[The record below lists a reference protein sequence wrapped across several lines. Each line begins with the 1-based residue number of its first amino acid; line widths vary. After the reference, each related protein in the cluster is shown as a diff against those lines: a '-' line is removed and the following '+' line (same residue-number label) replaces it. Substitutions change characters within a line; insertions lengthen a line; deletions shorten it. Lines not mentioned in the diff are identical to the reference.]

1 MAQRQAAE
9 VSKQQDNR
17 SDVSAEAYK
26 FLRQW
31 SPVETAPTEN
41 TSVHGHDS
49 DLGSSLGEKRSFQC
63 TKLPSYRRACKKG
76 SPKAWPR
83 QGADECVHG
92 SRPQYRQ
99 YSVVCETDT
108 CTQGKEK
115 RQSSRV
121 RVLTGHQKRH
131 KVTIC
136 DGVHTNTWR
145 VVEGTKTGTQ
155 TEAITQAQKN
165 LHTICTYNNM

>member
-1 MAQRQAAE
+1 MKHRSRQGVRTGRCRVEQGRGGIVASQGRVEPGVAQRQSAE
-9 VSKQQDNR
+9 VSKLQDRRERR
-17 SDVSAEAYK
+17 SVQILCASEARLK
-26 FLRQW
+26 QRL
-31 SPVETAPTEN
+31 TEN
-41 TSVHGHDS
+41 TSVYDHDS

-63 TKLPSYRRACKKG
+63 TRLPSYRRACKKG

-83 QGADECVHG
+83 QRADECVHG

-136 DGVHTNTWR
+136 NGVHINT
-145 VVEGTKTGTQ
+145 
-155 TEAITQAQKN
+155 
-165 LHTICTYNNM
+165 

>member
-1 MAQRQAAE
+1 MSRRTRQRRNRSESRQSRARCGSETSGGGQQAARQLLRSE
-9 VSKQQDNR
+9 RRSVQIFCASEARLKQR
-17 SDVSAEAYK
+17 RLK
-26 FLRQW
+26 
-31 SPVETAPTEN
+31 N
-41 TSVHGHDS
+41 TSVHDHDS

-63 TKLPSYRRACKKG
+63 TRLPSYRRACKKG

-83 QGADECVHG
+83 QRADECVHG

-136 DGVHTNTWR
+136 DGVHTNT
-145 VVEGTKTGTQ
+145 
-155 TEAITQAQKN
+155 
-165 LHTICTYNNM
+165 